1 MECYRIEKLELENT
15 LFTTFADT
23 FLITMEE
30 SVRRKEYM
38 YQLQKW
44 RPTKN
49 VYIIH
54 NKGFRNCAKN
64 NVQNSAQDLWHANK
78 EIFTLARDIKSP
90 ILILED
96 DVKFTQN
103 MLDHATEIE
112 NFMFENNIDAY
123 NLGCTSIINSIIPK
137 HKKHHR
143 VYLMAASHAII
154 YSYSAR
160 QKLTNV
166 NILKVHDTEVS
177 LFSQVYTFHKCCAIQ
192 AFPKTQNFKSWPL
205 VGQMYMNLWQ
215 RCSNVSKDGTT
226 FFNFHHSLLKF
237 GGIIPMM
244 LIIITIIVNIL
255 CFTKSGKR
263 Y

>member
-1 MECYRIEKLELENT
+1 MECYRIEKLEFENT
-15 LFTTFADT
+15 LFTTFTDT

-30 SVRRKEYM
+30 SLRRKEYM
-38 YQLQKW
+38 YELQKW

-54 NKGFRNCAKN
+54 NKGFRHCAKN

-78 EIFTLARDIKSP
+78 EIFKLASDIESP

-103 MLDHATEIE
+103 IFNHATEIE
-112 NFMFENNIDAY
+112 NFIVKNNIDAY
-123 NLGCTSIINSIIPK
+123 NLGCTPIINSVIPK

-143 VYLMAASHAII
+143 VYLMAASHAIV
-154 YSYSAR
+154 YSHSAR
-160 QKLTNV
+160 QKLKNV
-166 NILKVHDTEVS
+166 NFAKVHDTEVS
-177 LFSQVYTFHKCCAIQ
+177 LHLKVYTFHKCCAIQ

-205 VGQMYMNLWQ
+205 VGRMYMNLWQ
-215 RCSNVSKDGTT
+215 NCSNVSEDGTV
-226 FFNFHHSLLKF
+226 FFNFHYSLLKF
-237 GGIIPMM
+237 GGIIPIMM
-244 LIIITIIVNIL
+244 IIIITIITL
-255 CFTKSGKR
+255 CLKSYGKR